1 MPEPGLARA
10 FWTVGRERGELR
22 SEALA
27 PVGPDQLLVQALY
40 SAISRGSETLVLRG
54 EVPTEE
60 HARMRA
66 PHQTGEFPWPV
77 KYGYSNVG
85 RVIEGPSEWK
95 NRVVFCLYPH
105 QDRYV
110 VHADDVV
117 PVPAGTPIA
126 RAVLAAN
133 METAIN
139 AVWDAGLCA
148 GDRVV
153 VIGAGVVG
161 LLVAYL
167 AARHP
172 ECEVCV
178 VDVDARKATAANRL
192 GLPFAAPCD
201 AAGEAD
207 RVFHAS
213 GQAGGLQTALQL
225 AGDEATVVEL
235 SWYGKRHVEVPLGG
249 AFHSRRLRL
258 ISSQV
263 GRLPAERRTRWTPR
277 RRLALAL
284 QLLAE
289 DRLDALFGA
298 EVPFEGL
305 PRVMKTLVRPDDST
319 LCQRVKYAGAE

>member
-95 NRVVFCLYPH
+95 NRVVF
-105 QDRYV
+105 
-110 VHADDVV
+110 
-117 PVPAGTPIA
+117 
-126 RAVLAAN
+126 
-133 METAIN
+133 
-139 AVWDAGLCA
+139 
-148 GDRVV
+148 
-153 VIGAGVVG
+153 
-161 LLVAYL
+161 
-167 AARHP
+167 
-172 ECEVCV
+172 
-178 VDVDARKATAANRL
+178 
-192 GLPFAAPCD
+192 
-201 AAGEAD
+201 EAD